1 MLVFY
6 DEGRGLRQPEV
17 KLFNPSASI
26 EGDVNE
32 WIGRQGGTTVHR
44 IDWLP
49 SGGLMGAAVYHSEG
63 HRAAESLR
71 VPMAGDTGKAAVP
84 GDVGLQRFGVGM
96 MLFGIA
102 VGVVALVLFTVF
114 FPATWYGGPD
124 ALMDR
129 DLAVKLTVL
138 VAGLGILMTTLGLA
152 FVFRGRLAPE

>member
-1 MLVFY
+1 
-6 DEGRGLRQPEV
+6 
-17 KLFNPSASI
+17 
-26 EGDVNE
+26 
-32 WIGRQGGTTVHR
+32 
-44 IDWLP
+44 
-49 SGGLMGAAVYHSEG
+49 
-63 HRAAESLR
+63 
-71 VPMAGDTGKAAVP
+71 MAGDAAKAPAP